1 MHACQSAIA
10 RSFPYKIHAMSC
22 MKLPNRPKGI
32 LHKECAAFTIGLKN
46 RHSKYYTM
54 YYMTINKNSTKHTH
68 LLDKTSFKGM
78 LPGLKTTKLL

>member
-1 MHACQSAIA
+1 M
-10 RSFPYKIHAMSC
+10 
-22 MKLPNRPKGI
+22 LKGI
-32 LHKECAAFTIGLKN
+32 LHKECATSTLGLKT

-68 LLDKTSFKGM
+68 LLDKTNCKGM